1 MPPLNALETWS
12 RRSESILRQPKAK
25 CFVLTEG
32 KNTEFWYFD
41 SLATSLARK
50 GLPRNLEIR
59 PVRRT
64 AEDESQSNP
73 VRLEAYANQIIEG
86 GIEGALG
93 FDDECDLIV
102 VVFDTDIYK
111 EDEEAYLELLES
123 FPDRVLTAVTTP
135 SFELFLLLHHD
146 RAFEDFIDP
155 HSDEILANKKS
166 SAKRRIVEKLASDA
180 FGKNPKSNPGIG
192 QLADRFEIA
201 EANEGNLNQ
210 DPKRAIGKLTS
221 NVALTIRSIIDS

>member
-12 RRSESILRQPKAK
+12 RRSESNLRQPKAK

-32 KNTEFWYFD
+32 RNTEFWYFD

-64 AEDESQSNP
+64 GKDENQSSP
-73 VRLEAYANQIIEG
+73 VRLAEYARLIKEDGAEG
-86 GIEGALG
+86 VLG
-93 FDDECDLIV
+93 FDGDRDLIV

-111 EDEEAYLELLES
+111 GDEDPYLKQLES
-123 FPDRVLTAVTTP
+123 FPDGVLTAITTP

-146 RAFEDFIDP
+146 RAFEDFIEPNRDR
-155 HSDEILANKKS
+155 ILANEKV
-166 SAKRRIVEKLASDA
+166 SAKRRLAETLVAEA
-180 FGKNPKSNPGIG
+180 FGKNSKSNPGIG
-192 QLADRFEIA
+192 DLAERFEIA
-201 EANEGNLNQ
+201 EVNERRLNQ
-210 DPKRAIGKLTS
+210 DPKRAIGRLTS
-221 NVALTIRSIIDS
+221 NVAMTVRSIIDG